1 MELWNGVKDEVREM
15 LWLASLIGALSM
27 LGVGLAVILAL
38 AADNWQTWSA
48 VSNALQVPV

>member
-1 MELWNGVKDEVREM
+1 MELWNGLKDDVREM

-27 LGVGLAVILAL
+27 LGVGLAVILAI

-48 VSNALQVPV
+48 VSHGVISPV